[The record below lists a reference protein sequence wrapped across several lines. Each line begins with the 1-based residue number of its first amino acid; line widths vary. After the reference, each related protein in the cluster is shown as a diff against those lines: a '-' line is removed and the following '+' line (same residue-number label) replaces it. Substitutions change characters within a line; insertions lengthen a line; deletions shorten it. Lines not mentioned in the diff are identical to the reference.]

1 MESSK
6 KASDY
11 FREFQYVRSRS
22 DVEKVRGLIWRRR
35 RRRRRRIL
43 YMRNSMEEVDKSVY
57 GMRKAMWTIPTRS
70 PRYLE
75 IKSQNQ
81 NAILNATNK

>member
-22 DVEKVRGLIWRRR
+22 DVKKVRHRSW

-43 YMRNSMEEVDKSVY
+43 YIRNSMEE
-57 GMRKAMWTIPTRS
+57 
-70 PRYLE
+70 E
-75 IKSQNQ
+75 EEEEE
-81 NAILNATNK
+81 

>member
-6 KASDY
+6 TASDY

-35 RRRRRRIL
+35 RRIL
-43 YMRNSMEEVDKSVY
+43 YIRNSMEEEKEEEEEKEKGEMEY
-57 GMRKAMWTIPTRS
+57 P
-70 PRYLE
+70 
-75 IKSQNQ
+75 
-81 NAILNATNK
+81 